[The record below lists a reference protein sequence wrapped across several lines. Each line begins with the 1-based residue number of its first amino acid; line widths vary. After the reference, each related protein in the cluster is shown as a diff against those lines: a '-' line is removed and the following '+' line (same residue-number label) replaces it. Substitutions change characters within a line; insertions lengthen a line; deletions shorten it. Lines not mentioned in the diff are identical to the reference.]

1 MIRRIA
7 ALLLVATSG
16 WLLYQAVI
24 QHLGG
29 IDYVLSDR
37 LAHHLSDMSF
47 LVPAVGGV
55 LGLMGG
61 LIIFFGGPGGA
72 AIAMIGGVAVAG
84 FAMTLKQQFH
94 LLRFW
99 ENELAVGASILIL
112 AGITAVIGRN

>member
-16 WLLYQAVI
+16 WLIYQTAI
-24 QHLGG
+24 GKLGG
-29 IDYVLSDR
+29 LNYVLSER
-37 LAHHLSDMSF
+37 LVHQLSDTSF
-47 LVPAVGGV
+47 LLPMIGGL

-84 FAMTLKQQFH
+84 FAVTLKQQFH

-99 ENELAVGASILIL
+99 ENELAVGATILVL